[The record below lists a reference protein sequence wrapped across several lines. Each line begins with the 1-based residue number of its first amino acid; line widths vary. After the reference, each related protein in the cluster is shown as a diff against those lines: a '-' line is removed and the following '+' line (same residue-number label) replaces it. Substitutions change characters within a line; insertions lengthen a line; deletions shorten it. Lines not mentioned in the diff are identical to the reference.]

1 MQNWIQEAVFY
12 HIYPLGF
19 CGAQQYQQAHT
30 THTILKLIDWIEHLK
45 SMNITA
51 IYLGPVFESYEH
63 GYDTSDYR
71 QIDHRLGSNE
81 DFQKVCEAL
90 HKAGIRI
97 VLDGVF
103 NHVGRSFWAFL
114 DVKEHREQSRYSNE
128 DFQKVCEAL
137 HKAGIRIVLDGVFNH
152 VGRSFWAFLDV
163 KEHREQSRYCSWF
176 SNLRFDENNDQN
188 DGFSYD
194 TWEGHTNLIKLNL
207 KNPEVVDYLLDSVNM
222 WIDEFQIDGLRLDA
236 ADVMDRDFFCRLKAF
251 CKTKKADFWLMGEI
265 IHGNYN
271 VWANERMLDSVT
283 NYECYKGLY
292 SSHNDHNYFE
302 IAHSLVR
309 QFAKG
314 GIYEHLKLYN
324 FVDNHDVN
332 RLASMLK
339 EQQDLFNVYTLL
351 YTMPGI
357 PSIYYGS
364 EWAIKGTKQY
374 GSDAQLRPCL
384 KLQEDSALTKH
395 IATLGLLRKKLP
407 VFGSEWAIK
416 GTKQYGSDAQLRPC
430 LKLQE
435 DSALTKHIATLG
447 LLRKKLPVLFNGS
460 YEQILLRNE
469 QLVFKRQNQNE
480 EVWVALNCAF
490 NGSYEQILLRNE
502 QLVFKRQNQNEEVWV
517 ALNCA
522 QEAYT
527 LSLETNEDLRD
538 LLDNTVYLSK
548 DQQTCMTIPAKSAYI
563 LQSIPH
569 QAQETEAPS
578 FESLD
583 EKRNENLPT
592 DIPLGRYQHFKGNHY
607 SVLYVATHSETLEK
621 YVVYR
626 ALYGEC
632 KVWVRP
638 LSMFCEMVEHGGKK
652 VPRFQY
658 LGK

>member
-51 IYLGPVFESYEH
+51 VYLGPVFESYEH

-71 QIDHRLGSNE
+71 QIDHRLG
-81 DFQKVCEAL
+81 
-90 HKAGIRI
+90 
-97 VLDGVF
+97 
-103 NHVGRSFWAFL
+103 
-114 DVKEHREQSRYSNE
+114 SNE

-302 IAHSLVR
+302 IAHSLAR

-407 VFGSEWAIK
+407 V
-416 GTKQYGSDAQLRPC
+416 L
-430 LKLQE
+430 
-435 DSALTKHIATLG
+435 
-447 LLRKKLPVLFNGS
+447 
-460 YEQILLRNE
+460 
-469 QLVFKRQNQNE
+469 
-480 EVWVALNCAF
+480 F

-548 DQQTCMTIPAKSAYI
+548 DQQTCMTIPAKSACI

-583 EKRNENLPT
+583 EKKNENLPM